1 MIDNG
6 TPFKAEFIAACDSL
20 KIPFECAAKRNHK
33 FLLVEKFH
41 RFLNKLITIAVSDM
55 DTLDCFVEAGIL
67 AGYAWN
73 SAPIDGTDM
82 IRSIP
87 VIGRELRFPL
97 DTSLT
102 ALSKLTDNQ
111 ANSGVEYLRLTDKDR
126 IFSTKILKILIEDR

>member
-1 MIDNG
+1 MINNG
-6 TPFKAEFIAACDSL
+6 TPFKAEFTAACDSL
-20 KIPFECAAKRNHK
+20 KIPFECAAKCNHK

-41 RFLNKLITIAVSDM
+41 RFLNKLITIAVSDR
-55 DTLDCFVEAGIL
+55 DTLDCFVEAGIF

-73 SAPIDGTDM
+73 SAPIDSTDM

-102 ALSKLTDNQ
+102 ALPKLTDNQ

-126 IFSTKILKILIEDR
+126 IFSTKILKVLIGDR